1 MKFIL
6 LFIYLFN
13 YYSFGQKEKAT
24 FLPENHFHD
33 EYQYIVAQSPQYDNG
48 LRSIDLTLELSL
60 KPLGNGFPKSGPIL
74 FSDLGRMN
82 IVKLILKKIIHIF
95 LLIPL
100 IHSP

>member
-13 YYSFGQKEKAT
+13 HYSYGYKENVT
-24 FLPENHFHD
+24 SPLENHFHD
-33 EYQYIVAQSPQYDNG
+33 EYQYIVPPSPQNDNG
-48 LRSIDLTLELSL
+48 LRSIDLTVELSL
-60 KPLGNGFPKSGPIL
+60 KPLGNGFPKPGPIL
-74 FSDLGRMN
+74 FSDLGRMS
-82 IVKLILKKIIHIF
+82 IVELILRKIIHIF